1 MGKTA
6 EKIIYSIII
15 VLLTSAIGIVF
26 AKSTL
31 LNEKAST
38 AWVESRDDR
47 IYEYVNDREKIIR
60 SDFNNRIDKLE
71 KMNSSDHEKLERY
84 LIEILKESRK

>member
-38 AWVESRDDR
+38 VWVESRDDR